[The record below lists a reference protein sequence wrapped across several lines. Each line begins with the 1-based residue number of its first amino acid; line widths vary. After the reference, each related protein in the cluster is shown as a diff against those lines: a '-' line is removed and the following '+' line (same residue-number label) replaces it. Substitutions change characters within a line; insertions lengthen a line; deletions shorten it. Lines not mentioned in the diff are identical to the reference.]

1 MASKEVLWRL
11 MSSRLSADVV
21 KRCITFMQ
29 NGSQDLAAL
38 SLPSKVRDR
47 AKLTMPQMAASQL
60 EASETEPGQLS
71 PGIGLGRGS
80 AVAPQ
85 RGGRRW
91 R

>member
-38 SLPSKVRDR
+38 SLPYFLARTAKARTKKLRSKEV
-47 AKLTMPQMAASQL
+47 AIHS
-60 EASETEPGQLS
+60 
-71 PGIGLGRGS
+71 IGSCFSCMFCTLPTFARCWPFRQT
-80 AVAPQ
+80 VE
-85 RGGRRW
+85 RV
-91 R
+91 